1 MSAFSAPAGR
11 ASTAPVM
18 SSRPLRATSGLYDVA
33 GLRALEARATAQ
45 LGGDGFELMR
55 RAGRAAWRQAL
66 RHWPQAQRIVV
77 VCGPGNNGGDG
88 YVFAR
93 YALDSGRDVRLV
105 HLPGHPPRSGLAERA
120 AADCATRGVRPA
132 AFTGELPAADLVVD
146 ALFGIGLDRAPDAG
160 ATELIGA
167 INAHGAPVLALD
179 VPSGLDADRG
189 GTPGAAVRA
198 TRTIE
203 FIAAKAGLRTGPAL
217 DLTGALELAP
227 LDVDAS
233 AFDAV
238 APVADLLAATGLPQ
252 WLPPRPRDAHKGMF
266 GRVLCIGGD
275 HGHGG
280 AIALCAEAALRSGAG
295 LVEVATREAHLGMLL
310 ARRPEAMALAIE
322 RAADIHAP
330 LERADVVAIG
340 PGLGQAPWG
349 RVLFAAALAS
359 GKPLVLDADA
369 LNLLARGPRALA
381 PGSILTPHP
390 GEAARLLDSD
400 AAAVQADRFGSV
412 RALSE
417 RHGAIVVLKGAGT
430 LVAAPG
436 ERIRVSDA
444 GNPGMASGGMG
455 DLLTGVV
462 AGLRAQGLAGYEA
475 ASAGALLHA
484 LAGDRAAADAGTR
497 GLLAADLLPWLR
509 RLANP
514 QPQA

>member
-1 MSAFSAPAGR
+1 
-11 ASTAPVM
+11 M
-18 SSRPLRATSGLYDVA
+18 SSRPPLAQAGLYDVA
-33 GLRALEARATAQ
+33 GLRELEVRAIAA

-66 RHWPQAQRIVV
+66 RQWPQAHRIVV

-93 YALDSGRDVRLV
+93 YALDSGRDVRLL
-105 HLPGHPPRSGLAERA
+105 HLPAHGPRGELAQRA
-120 AADCATRGVRPA
+120 AADCATRGVRA
-132 AFTGELPAADLVVD
+132 AEFAGALPAADLVVD
-146 ALFGIGLDRAPDAG
+146 ALFGIGLDRAPDG
-160 ATELIGA
+160 AAADLIEA
-167 INAHGAPVLALD
+167 INNHSAPVLALD
-179 VPSGLDADRG
+179 VPSGLHADRG
-189 GTPGAAVRA
+189 SAPGAAVRA
-198 TRTIE
+198 ARTIE

-217 DLTGALELAP
+217 DLAGALELAP
-227 LDVDAS
+227 LDVDETT
-233 AFDAV
+233 FDAV
-238 APVADLLAATGLPQ
+238 AAVAGLLAATALPQ
-252 WLPPRPRDAHKGMF
+252 WLPSRPRDAHKGMF

-275 HGHGG
+275 TGHGG
-280 AIALCAEAALRSGAG
+280 AIALCAEAALRCGAG
-295 LVEVATREAHLGMLL
+295 LVEVATREAHVGMLL
-310 ARRPEAMALAIE
+310 ARRPEAMAVAIE
-322 RAADIHAP
+322 RAAEIHAP

-340 PGLGQAPWG
+340 PGLGQQPWG

-369 LNLLARGPRALA
+369 LNLLARGPRALP

-390 GEAARLLDSD
+390 GEAARLLECDT
-400 AAAVQADRFGSV
+400 ATVQGDRFGAA
-412 RALSE
+412 RELCD
-417 RHGAIVVLKGAGT
+417 RYGAIVVLKGAGT

-436 ERIRVSDA
+436 ERIRVLDA

-462 AGLRAQGLAGYEA
+462 ASLRAQGLTGFAA

-484 LAGDRAAADAGTR
+484 LAGDRAAADAGSR

-514 QPQA
+514 QPRA